1 MVKTD
6 IKNKGKNKENISGF
20 DPFRIISDEE
30 FEKNLNAI
38 IAYYQMTKGETKKR
52 FVSQYDVD
60 EELIL

>member
-1 MVKTD
+1 MVKVD
-6 IKNKGKNKENISGF
+6 IKNKGKKNDRTSGF

-52 FVSQYDVD
+52 FTSQYEMD